1 MQKFSEFI
9 NEQKENL
16 HKLKTEENA
25 SKFNHLYE
33 SKLKEFGVK
42 SPLELTEEN
51 AKKFYEYLKNI
62 KEAELTKADIAKE
75 VKSQT
80 KDLEKKVDKAEKKAE
95 DAEKSA
101 EHAEKNAET
110 AKDKIGKKEITNK
123 KEFEEYAMEVL
134 KKAHPDDFDEKIAK
148 KVIDG
153 ISSKV
158 KDDDWGSAVGR
169 LTSGLGS

>member
-9 NEQKENL
+9 NEQKETL
-16 HKLKTEENA
+16 HKFKTEENA

-42 SPLELTEEN
+42 SPLELSEEDS
-51 AKKFYEYLKNI
+51 KKFYEYLQSI
-62 KEAELTKADIAKE
+62 KEAELTKADISKE

-80 KDLEKKVDKAEKKAE
+80 KDLEKKVDKAEEKAE
-95 DAEKSA
+95 EAEKT
-101 EHAEKNAET
+101 AEK
-110 AKDKIGKKEITNK
+110 AKDKSGKKEITNK